1 MNTEKKL
8 TGYPSMLEVTWN
20 ENFRQNGGIKMEVI
34 IISDT
39 RGAEMIQVIDSINIL
54 NCFQNYYYFR
64 F

>member
-1 MNTEKKL
+1 
-8 TGYPSMLEVTWN
+8 
-20 ENFRQNGGIKMEVI
+20 MEVI